1 MHYTA
6 RVHFQQDSQRAVEKC
21 LTTPAQNLFEDR
33 VVVIFVDPCLPVCVH
48 GRQQMVGIENELQV
62 CLVNHLSMSIHG
74 FLNHK
79 SEDVLANWERRNRKH
94 GLLCNL
100 CPKFKSDHGKHHR
113 YIAPR
118 LELQQLDVYFAMEE
132 ATTPK
137 RYWLLK
143 AEPDS
148 RVVKGKDVKVS
159 ELGRRVPLADLV
171 NS

>member
-1 MHYTA
+1 VKTCL
-6 RVHFQQDSQRAVEKC
+6 RTEKGE
-21 LTTPAQNLFEDR
+21 TESMDFYVIYVRNSSPTNL
-33 VVVIFVDPCLPVCVH
+33 
-48 GRQQMVGIENELQV
+48 
-62 CLVNHLSMSIHG
+62 
-74 FLNHK
+74 
-79 SEDVLANWERRNRKH
+79 
-94 GLLCNL
+94 
-100 CPKFKSDHGKHHR
+100 GKHHR

-118 LELQQLDVYFAMEE
+118 LESRLDVYFAMEE